1 MARQATWTSGRGSAA
16 HGQKG
21 QDQGQGQ
28 GLSQAKSSIPTTR
41 IGYLGVG
48 QKPLLTLAYCCG
60 CAVTATLSRS
70 TFTGLRCKECGHPY
84 GAGAKHV
91 CEDVCFGPLEVV
103 YDYDVIKSRVTRATI
118 EAGPVSI
125 WRYREFLPIEGDPI
139 DVGTGFTPLLKA
151 NRLAKRLGL
160 KNLYIKND
168 GVNMPTLS
176 FKDRVVSVALTRARE
191 LGFTT
196 VSCAS
201 TGNLANSTA
210 AIAAHAGLDCC
221 VFIPSDLELGK
232 VLGTLIYNPTLMAV
246 KGNYDQVNRLCSEV
260 ANTYG
265 WGFVNINLRPYYSEG
280 SKTLGYEVI
289 EQLGWQLPD
298 HIVAPLASG
307 SLFTKIRKGFDE
319 FIKVGL
325 VDEKPVRFSGAQA
338 EGCSPIA
345 QAFAEG
351 RDFIT
356 PVKPNTIAKSIAIG
370 NPADGPYAID
380 IANRTGGTIAA
391 VSDAEIVAGIQLL
404 AETEGVFTETAGGTT
419 IAVLKKLVE
428 QGKIDP
434 SETTVAYITGNG
446 LKTLEAVSDAVG
458 EPLTIEPQLA
468 SFNAAWERAQASH
481 RSSVDH

>member
-1 MARQATWTSGRGSAA
+1 M
-16 HGQKG
+16 
-21 QDQGQGQ
+21 
-28 GLSQAKSSIPTTR
+28 TT
-41 IGYLGVG
+41 
-48 QKPLLTLAYCCG
+48 
-60 CAVTATLSRS
+60 TLSRS
-70 TFTGLRCKECGHPY
+70 TFTGLRCKECGHAY
-84 GAGAKHV
+84 EASARHV

-103 YDYDVIKSRVTRATI
+103 YDYEAIRSRVSRATI
-118 EAGPVSI
+118 EAGPASI
-125 WRYREFLPIEGDPI
+125 WRYREFLPVEGDPI
-139 DVGTGFTPLLKA
+139 DVGTGFTPLLRA
-151 NRLAKRLGL
+151 NNLARRLGL
-160 KNLYIKND
+160 RDLYIKND

-232 VLGTLIYNPTLMAV
+232 V
-246 KGNYDQVNRLCSEV
+246 
-260 ANTYG
+260 
-265 WGFVNINLRPYYSEG
+265 
-280 SKTLGYEVI
+280 GYEVI
-289 EQLGWQLPD
+289 EQLGWRLPD

-325 VDEKPVRFSGAQA
+325 VDDKPVRFSGAQA

-380 IANRTGGTIAA
+380 IANTTGGTIAA
-391 VSDAEIVAGIQLL
+391 VSDAEIVEGIKLL

-419 IAVLKKLVE
+419 IAVLRKLVE
-428 QGKIDP
+428 QGKINP
-434 SETTVAYITGNG
+434 EETTVAYITGNG
-446 LKTLEAVSDAVG
+446 LKTTEAIADAIG
-458 EPLTIEPQLA
+458 EPYLIDAQLE
-468 SFNAAWERAQASH
+468 SFRSAWEQARH
-481 RSSVDH
+481 KHTPG

>member
-1 MARQATWTSGRGSAA
+1 
-16 HGQKG
+16 
-21 QDQGQGQ
+21 
-28 GLSQAKSSIPTTR
+28 
-41 IGYLGVG
+41 
-48 QKPLLTLAYCCG
+48 
-60 CAVTATLSRS
+60 
-70 TFTGLRCKECGHPY
+70 
-84 GAGAKHV
+84 
-91 CEDVCFGPLEVV
+91 
-103 YDYDVIKSRVTRATI
+103 
-118 EAGPVSI
+118 
-125 WRYREFLPIEGDPI
+125 
-139 DVGTGFTPLLKA
+139 VGTGFTPLLRA
-151 NRLAKRLGL
+151 DRLARRLGL
-160 KNLYIKND
+160 SSLYIKND

-191 LGFTT
+191 LGFRT

-210 AIAAHAGLDCC
+210 AIAAHAGLECC

-246 KGNYDQVNRLCSEV
+246 HGNYDQVNRLCSEV

-325 VDEKPVRFSGAQA
+325 VEEKPVRFSGAQA

-345 QAFAEG
+345 QAFEAG

-356 PVKPNTIAKSIAIG
+356 PVKPHTIAKSIAIG

-380 IANRTGGTIAA
+380 IARATGGQIAA
-391 VSDAEIVAGIQLL
+391 VSDQEIIEGIKLL

-428 QGKIDP
+428 QGRIDP
-434 SETTVAYITGNG
+434 GETTVAYITGNG
-446 LKTLEAVSDAVG
+446 LKTTEAVAGSIG
-458 EPLTIEPQLA
+458 EPLLIEAQLD
-468 SFNAAWERAQASH
+468 SFKAAWERAQAQH
-481 RSSVDH
+481 RQDAPGTTA